1 MTEKKEFTYE
11 IGGKKYI
18 QKPMFL
24 GQIRQLM
31 NLMQGIVIP
40 HDIDTMGL
48 VSLLGDKLPLALAI
62 VLTPEGVSLKD
73 KDIHS
78 LASEIEFEIS
88 PETSLQ
94 AVEDFFVCNPVPSL
108 LERLG
113 GMAEK
118 ISKAMSKETGL
129 KNSSAPLPEEILP
142 KETESSGATH

>member
-1 MTEKKEFTYE
+1 MAEKKDFVYE
-11 IGGKKYI
+11 IGEKLYL
-18 QKPMFL
+18 QKPLVL
-24 GQIRQLM
+24 GQIRQMMKAIEGL
-31 NLMQGIVIP
+31 VIP
-40 HDIDTMGL
+40 GEVNPLGL
-48 VSLLGDKLPLALAI
+48 IPVLGDKLPLALAI